1 MGVVVKFI
9 ILIRHGEAEHLVR
22 DLMGGWTDTD
32 LTDLGLSQAASLAS
46 RLKSELVDVPL
57 RLYCSDLRRAVQTA
71 EIIGRELGLTPRP
84 FRELREI
91 NNGIAAGMTAEEA
104 RRHYTEPSKPLLD
117 WRPYPGGE
125 TWREFYHRVS
135 GFMEHL
141 ADSDL
146 PAIIVSHGGTIMQIV
161 SWWLGLD
168 METISRVSFRTS
180 PASVSV
186 LDITELNERRIERLN
201 DTVHLY
207 PMGLSEPIRLHS

>member
-1 MGVVVKFI
+1 VGVAVKPM

-22 DLMGGWTDTD
+22 DLMGGWTDTE
-32 LTDLGLSQAASLAS
+32 LTELGRSQAASLAS
-46 RLKSELVDVPL
+46 RLKRELTDAPL

-84 FRELREI
+84 FLRAE
-91 NNGIAAGMTAEEA
+91 GDQQGVAAGMTAEEA
-104 RRHYTEPSKPLLD
+104 RRHYTEPSEPLLD

-125 TWREFYHRVS
+125 TWREFYSRVS
-135 GFMEHL
+135 GFMERL

-146 PAIIVSHGGTIMQIV
+146 PAIIVAHGGTIMQIV

-186 LDITELNERRIERLN
+186 LDVTELGERRIERLN
-201 DTVHLY
+201 DTAHLY
-207 PMGLSEPIRLHS
+207 HLGLSERIRLRA

>member
-1 MGVVVKFI
+1 MGVAVKPM

-32 LTDLGLSQAASLAS
+32 LTDLGRSQAASLAS
-46 RLKSELVDVPL
+46 RLKRELADVPL

-71 EIIGRELGLTPRP
+71 DILGRELGLTPLP

-91 NNGIAAGMTAEEA
+91 NNGVAAGMTAEEA
-104 RRHYTEPSKPLLD
+104 RRHYTAPSEPLLD
-117 WRPYPGGE
+117 WRPYPEGE
-125 TWREFYHRVS
+125 TWREFYSRVS
-135 GFMEHL
+135 GFMDNL

-146 PAIIVSHGGTIMQIV
+146 PTIIVAHGGTIMQIV

-168 METISRVSFRTS
+168 METISKVSFRTS

-186 LDITELNERRIERLN
+186 LDVTELGERRIERLN
-201 DTVHLY
+201 DTAHLY
-207 PMGLSEPIRLHS
+207 TMGLSEQIMLRV

>member
-1 MGVVVKFI
+1 MGVAVKPM

-22 DLMGGWTDTD
+22 DLMGGWTDTE
-32 LTDLGLSQAASLAS
+32 LTSLGRSQAASLAS
-46 RLKSELVDVPL
+46 RLKNELVDVPL
-57 RLYCSDLRRAVQTA
+57 RLYCSDLRRAIQTA
-71 EIIGRELGLTPRP
+71 DIISREMGLTPRP

-91 NNGIAAGMTAEEA
+91 NNGIVAGMTAEEA
-104 RRHYTEPSKPLLD
+104 RRHYTEPTEPLLD

-135 GFMEHL
+135 GFMERL

-146 PAIIVSHGGTIMQIV
+146 PTIIVAHGGTIMQIV
-161 SWWLGLD
+161 SWWLELD

-186 LDITELNERRIERLN
+186 LDITELGERRIERLN

-207 PMGLSEPIRLHS
+207 PMGLSDRIRLRT